1 MEKLRVL
8 LAGFLCLVTVVE
20 IAINY
25 SASISGWID
34 LLIDKLLL
42 IVGVLSQLIPY
53 NRTQNAYIRFIEAQ
67 CKLYEIRLIMYI
79 K

>member
-8 LAGFLCLVTVVE
+8 LTGFLCLVTVVE

-42 IVGVLSQLIPY
+42 IDGVLSQLIP
-53 NRTQNAYIRFIEAQ
+53 
-67 CKLYEIRLIMYI
+67 
-79 K
+79 